1 MAVTR
6 EEITMRLYVLTERER
21 KEIKRFLKDR
31 ESTNLIKVLRFRATR
46 HIEGLRE
53 DLKLLEE
60 LIEG

>member
-46 HIEGLRE
+46 HSERLRE

>member
-1 MAVTR
+1 
-6 EEITMRLYVLTERER
+6 MRLYILTERER
-21 KEIKRFLKDR
+21 EEIQRFLKNR

-46 HIEGLRE
+46 HIERLRE

>member
-1 MAVTR
+1 VAVTR

-21 KEIKRFLKDR
+21 KEIKRFLKSR

-60 LIEG
+60 LVER